1 MTVYFRI
8 LNVCNFDS
16 LTKFYIVKMKSKRQ
30 ITLWKC
36 SEQLKQ
42 GITNKKETISKFLRI
57 RIGFFFFFNVIVMC
71 A

>member
-16 LTKFYIVKMKSKRQ
+16 LTKFYILKMKSKRQ

-42 GITNKKETISKFLRI
+42 GITNKKDRLFLSSSE
-57 RIGFFFFFNVIVMC
+57 
-71 A
+71 

>member
-1 MTVYFRI
+1 
-8 LNVCNFDS
+8 
-16 LTKFYIVKMKSKRQ
+16 MKSKRQ

-57 RIGFFFFFNVIVMC
+57 RIGFCFFFLMSLLCVLSKVKPCNT